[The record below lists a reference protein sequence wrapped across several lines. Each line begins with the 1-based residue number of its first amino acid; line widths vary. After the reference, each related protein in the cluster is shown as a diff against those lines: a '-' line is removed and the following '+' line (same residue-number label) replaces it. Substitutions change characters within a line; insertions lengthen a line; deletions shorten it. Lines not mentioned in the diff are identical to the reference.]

1 MKMTSS
7 SFSSSTT
14 LSRAVQR
21 FTAVVYVMGAI
32 IAAPLAAQQ
41 AQPATY
47 TGFDGLEEFHCWGP
61 IHLDLEL

>member
-1 MKMTSS
+1 
-7 SFSSSTT
+7 
-14 LSRAVQR
+14 
-21 FTAVVYVMGAI
+21 MGAI
-32 IAAPLAAQQ
+32 IAAPLAAQH